1 MSKRSLL
8 SRVSTG
14 PITQEAKHNSRANFT
29 AMVVPKGQ
37 VERLAYISDFIEEAK
52 TWDW

>member
-8 SRVSTG
+8 SRVSIG
-14 PITQEAKHNSRANFT
+14 LITQEAKHNSRANFT

-37 VERLAYISDFIEEAK
+37 VERLAHISEFIEEAK
-52 TWDW
+52 TWD

>member
-14 PITQEAKHNSRANFT
+14 LITQEAKRNSRANFT
-29 AMVVPKGQ
+29 AMVSRRGQ
-37 VERLAYISDFIEEAK
+37 VERLAYISKFIEEAK
-52 TWDW
+52 IWDW